1 MLKNVPKILSPELIK
16 VLCEMGHGDEIVIG
30 DANFPSQTFG
40 KRVIRADGLSGTELL
55 DAILKMIPLDS
66 YAVNFMLMDITP
78 GDEAP
83 AIWDEYKAIA
93 SSDPNLQIKM
103 LERYEFYDRASKAY
117 AVIASGEE
125 KTYANIILKKGVIK

>member
-1 MLKNVPKILSPELIK
+1 MAKLKESAFENYVDQQDYNYRYNDCIYDLI
-16 VLCEMGHGDEIVIG
+16 DVIG
-30 DANFPSQTFG
+30 KEEA
-40 KRVIRADGLSGTELL
+40 L

-93 SSDPNLQIKM
+93 SSDPNLQVKM

-125 KTYANIILKKGVIK
+125 RVYANIILFVIVPFIIICGLSGRYK